1 MIELIQQQTVSRRSR
16 SRFLNLSGFLQFLS
30 LAEKIR
36 LTPSSLSGAALIVG
50 GLLAAVAMI
59 SSLVPSYVRMQDEPL
74 QLPVDNQ
81 LYILLINYLDQAD
94 GEQVYGDDD
103 LPPLASFLGGIE
115 EQLHTVVRGDTLS
128 GISLKYNVEVG
139 TLISFNGI
147 EDVRRIVPGTQLRI
161 PSFDGVRY
169 VVRPGDSLSG
179 IASGNGIS
187 VNDILDANNLES
199 ALIRPGDVLFLP
211 GASIS
216 EYDYKKATG
225 TLIIYPTL
233 GRLTSGYGYRDDPFT
248 GLRRYHYGIDL
259 ANVTGTAIIASMA
272 GVVVDIENRPA
283 GYGKYVVI
291 RHDRG
296 YQTLYGHLNTISVR
310 EGQRVLQGQTIGTM
324 GSTGRST
331 GSHLHFA
338 IYKNN
343 RPVNPLSILH

>member
-1 MIELIQQQTVSRRSR
+1 MIELIQQQTIHRRSR
-16 SRFLNLSGFLQFLS
+16 PRFLNLSAFLPFFS
-30 LAEKIR
+30 LAEKIS
-36 LTPSSLSGAALIVG
+36 LTPRSISGVALIVG
-50 GLLAAVAMI
+50 GLLAAVAMF
-59 SSLVPSYVRMQDEPL
+59 SSLAPSYMRMYDEPL

-81 LYILLINYLDQAD
+81 LYISLVNYLDQAN
-94 GEQVYGDDD
+94 GAEEFGDED
-103 LPPLASFLGGIE
+103 LPPLAAFLGGIE
-115 EQLHTVVRGDTLS
+115 EQIHTVVRGDTLS
-128 GISLKYNVEVG
+128 GISLEYNVEIG

-147 EDVRRIVPGTQLRI
+147 KDVRRIVPGTQLRI

-169 VVRPGDSLSG
+169 VIRPGDSLSS

-199 ALIRPGDVLFLP
+199 ALIQPGDVLFLP

-225 TLIIYPTL
+225 TLIIYPTM

-248 GLRRYHYGIDL
+248 GVRRYHYGIDL
-259 ANVTGTAIIASMA
+259 ANITGTDIIASMA

-296 YQTLYGHLNTISVR
+296 YQTLYGHLYTISVR
-310 EGQRVLQGQTIGTM
+310 EGQRVQQGQTIGTM

-331 GSHLHFA
+331 GPHLHFA